1 MTIVTGSKHEV
12 WCIGLGRRGACLGGK
27 RTARGEDVVVSA
39 FREHF
44 LDKYF
49 AYRRRYVDYILGCA
63 PNRGVLANLSEV
75 VRLGFT
81 LTGSLLIAAILWF
94 LTVLSASR
102 APLGTVVYA
111 LMALAATAAAAGAVA
126 GIVTALRDRR
136 RVQERAAA
144 AANAPSR

>member
-1 MTIVTGSKHEV
+1 
-12 WCIGLGRRGACLGGK
+12 
-27 RTARGEDVVVSA
+27 
-39 FREHF
+39 
-44 LDKYF
+44 
-49 AYRRRYVDYILGCA
+49 VDYILGCA